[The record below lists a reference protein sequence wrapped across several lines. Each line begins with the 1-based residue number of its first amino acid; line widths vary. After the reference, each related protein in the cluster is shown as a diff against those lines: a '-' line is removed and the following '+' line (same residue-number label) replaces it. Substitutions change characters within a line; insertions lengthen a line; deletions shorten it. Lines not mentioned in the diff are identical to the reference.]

1 MSKLL
6 FPVAVVVISALLAL
20 MLGTP
25 APSAGATDTG
35 TISGRVMRDL
45 DQDGDPEDT
54 SEQGLPGWTVTLEG
68 PYGGESEITETTTDA
83 DGRYAFEHLLAG
95 EYDVSLPCD
104 GQPSLWGATLAE
116 TTGYSTTLEP
126 GGEIDD
132 LNFPVVPIAAPPLRA
147 HDGRITGRVVLDA
160 DRDGVVADTDPG
172 MSGWHLTVESI
183 DLGGAC
189 FPEESMDID
198 VDAEGRFTADHLPA
212 GSYSVYLNWDEAPLK
227 RWAVVSPLIAHEAG
241 GIVWFQVP
249 YIEVRDGGVA
259 RTTVG
264 VASLEGTASISGSI
278 YADLNRN
285 GVRDP
290 DEPVAVTGCWM
301 LLAYRIGDSYVGVAP
316 QLANCE
322 PDGVYEFAGLAPG
335 DYMVG
340 ALYQFSPAVNPPA
353 GPDIASY
360 LEVNMSEGEQR
371 TGVDF
376 GFEAVPASEEPTP
389 ESPQP
394 TPEASLTPAASPSS
408 PPGSDTSSPP
418 TSVGAPSTGSG
429 GPSSATNHPLAVVG
443 TVAIAATIGAVGL
456 MLGMRRRARR
466 R

>member
-1 MSKLL
+1 MNKRI
-6 FPVAVVVISALLAL
+6 FTVIIVAASLAL
-20 MLGTP
+20 MVGAP
-25 APSAGATDTG
+25 APSVGATDTG

-68 PYGGESEITETTTDA
+68 PYGGESEIGETTTDA
-83 DGRYAFEHLLAG
+83 DGRYAFEHLPAG

-104 GQPSLWGATLAE
+104 GQPSLWEATLTE
-116 TTGYSTTLEP
+116 TTGYSATLEA
-126 GGEIDD
+126 GGELDD
-132 LNFPVVPIAAPPLRA
+132 LDFPVVPIAAPPL
-147 HDGRITGRVVLDA
+147 HTHNGRITGRVVLDT

-172 MSGWHLTVESI
+172 MSGWHLTVESTG
-183 DLGGAC
+183 LGGAC
-189 FPEESMDID
+189 FTEEVKDID

-212 GSYSVYLNWDEAPLK
+212 GSYSVYLNWDDAPLK
-227 RWAVVSPLIAHEAG
+227 RWAVVSPLIAHEAAET
-241 GIVWFQVP
+241 VWFQVP
-249 YIEVRDGGVA
+249 DLEVPEGGIA
-259 RTTVG
+259 RTTIG

-285 GVRDP
+285 GARDP

-301 LLAYRIGDSYVGVAP
+301 FLAYRFGDGYVGVAP
-316 QLANCE
+316 ELTNCE

-335 DYMVG
+335 DYMVS

-353 GPDIASY
+353 GPDTASY
-360 LEVNMSEGEQR
+360 LKVSLSEGEQR

-394 TPEASLTPAASPSS
+394 TPEASLTPATPVAGTPA
-408 PPGSDTSSPP
+408 PLTG
-418 TSVGAPSTGSG
+418 VVAPSTGSG
-429 GPSSATNHPLAVVG
+429 GPSSATNAPLFVVA
-443 TVAIAATIGAVGL
+443 TIAITATIGAVGL